1 MSFPLYV
8 TYRFS
13 LAAVNILSLC
23 LSLLAWL
30 VCVSACFSFGLSYMG
45 LSTFLGLINYFLSH
59 TGEVFNYNVF
69 KIFLSV
75 FLFLFF
81 LWDPYNSNVDA
92 FNVVPEVSGYP
103 QFFSFFFFYSAFQQL
118 FLPFYLLAHLSV
130 FYLNYLSIDFFLEYF

>member
-118 FLPFYLLAHLSV
+118 LPPFYLPAHLFV
-130 FYLNYLSIDFFLEYF
+130 LLLPLIYYWFLLEYF